1 MKTIVENATNLSK
14 YLFGDDKAVDM
25 QAGQINVGDPD
36 NLDFIIGDLNSGNS
50 TLYENVTDAPEDWFG
65 NKYTYD
71 GTVWT
76 QDPNWVDPNAE

>member
-14 YLFGDDKAVDM
+14 YLFADDKPVDM
-25 QAGQINVGDPD
+25 QAGQINVGDPA

-50 TLYENVTDAPEDWFG
+50 TLHENVTDAPADWVG

-71 GTVWT
+71 GTTWT
-76 QDPNWVDPNAE
+76 QDPNWVDPDA

>member
-14 YLFGDDKAVDM
+14 YLFEDDKAVDM

-50 TLYENVTDAPEDWFG
+50 TLYENVTDTPEDWFG

>member
-14 YLFGDDKAVDM
+14 YLFEDDKAVDM
-25 QAGQINVGDPD
+25 QAGQINVGDPA

-50 TLYENVTDAPEDWFG
+50 TLHENVTDAPADWFG

-71 GTVWT
+71 GTTWT
-76 QDPNWVDPNAE
+76 QDPNWVDPDA